1 MSARKFYTW
10 RASHQCGL
18 YNASVELICWRELVG
33 RGHIRWDCSVWGC
46 PCSRSWLLV
55 LAPPWTCP
63 PLWSSPKSYQCFL
76 DEGEEHYIC
85 LGPVSLPLLG
95 DGLFHLALADHKKK
109 REGQS
114 LFEASSKECCGALVL
129 FRRVTASSA
138 QVLCF
143 ILKNQHVVIAVF
155 AYRLFLFRWD
165 RCLLYQVDRKY
176 HGRFLILPFIVCL
189 VLFDPL
195 LLLFLSHNLVIFLHI
210 DRREKCHKS
219 WFLLWVKVCNVR
231 STLCFLWLKS
241 GSSNHRK
248 EPSSK
253 IHWIFDR
260 QSAIFTDTGSLVLV
274 QNRDMHISFGSL
286 GHLIY

>member
-1 MSARKFYTW
+1 MSDCKFCTW

-18 YNASVELICWRELVG
+18 YNASAGLICWRELVD

-46 PCSRSWLLV
+46 PCSRSWLLI
-55 LAPPWTCP
+55 LAPLWTCP
-63 PLWSSPKSYQCFL
+63 PLWGSPKSYQCFL

-165 RCLLYQVDRKY
+165 RCLLYQVNRKY
-176 HGRFLILPFIVCL
+176 HGRFLILPLIVCFWFFFI
-189 VLFDPL
+189 LF
-195 LLLFLSHNLVIFLHI
+195 LLLFWVTAWWYFCTLI
-210 DRREKCHKS
+210 DEK
-219 WFLLWVKVCNVR
+219 
-231 STLCFLWLKS
+231 
-241 GSSNHRK
+241 
-248 EPSSK
+248 
-253 IHWIFDR
+253 
-260 QSAIFTDTGSLVLV
+260 SAT
-274 QNRDMHISFGSL
+274 SL
-286 GHLIY
+286 GFYSEWRCAMFAQLCVSSDWRAAAVITEKSHLAKSTESLIVSRPFLQTRALSCSSRTETCTFRLDH